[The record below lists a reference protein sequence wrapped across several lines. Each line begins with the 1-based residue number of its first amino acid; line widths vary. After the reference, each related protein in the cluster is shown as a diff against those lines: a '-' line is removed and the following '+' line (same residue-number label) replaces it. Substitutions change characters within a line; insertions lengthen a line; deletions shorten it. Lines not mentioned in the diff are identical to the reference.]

1 MRAYERGAGFKALNG
16 VLKIAVS
23 DGGGTDDERAIGDG
37 LGDRSEFLCVGED
50 IGCCAHGRASAFKG
64 DVIGIDDTQV
74 KESEIAH
81 GASGR
86 ADVQGIARV
95 DQDDAQAIEFRG
107 SSQADLFYGRRGW
120 NAPEVQSPSSFCF

>member
-1 MRAYERGAGFKALNG
+1 MRAYERGAGFKALNR

-23 DGGGTDDERAIGDG
+23 DGGGADDERAIGDG

-64 DVIGIDDTQV
+64 DVIGIDDMQV

-107 SSQADLFYGRRGW
+107 SSQADLFYGTRGW
-120 NAPEVQSPSSFCF
+120 NAPEVQAPSSFCF